1 MEDTE
6 KYENMV
12 KYYSKRSVD
21 QNILEIIQKES
32 SETVLVNAASY
43 FLHPKRGGHLIDN
56 KMLQNLM
63 DKIGKDYPNETG
75 EFICMKNEFPCEEND
90 KSMKRLDLL
99 LEFEKH
105 CIGIEAKVNSKLN
118 NPLKEYSKSLVNR
131 LNGRKYSTLI
141 LVKKNNKKTTSK
153 ALEKKNKDQ
162 GEYEKWD
169 LITWSDLV
177 EDVTYNKTYSKNS
190 DPHEDLINS
199 LIKIEDGP
207 SGLEDIEEEM
217 KKFTDER
224 LELLEDEVRK
234 SFTEY
239 KVETWYKYKNLR
251 QIIEPRLVIEREDY
265 AFKIDVCVG
274 IRGLQF
280 VVFKRSGYCH
290 KLFKAM
296 CRNYPFYYWQ
306 DYLDQYELYNRY
318 VIRKKDKDVKNGPL
332 FPNQLSVKM
341 EETVIIRYQDD
352 WTTDATEKL
361 KEIIEKIEDY
371 IDNNNI

>member
-1 MEDTE
+1 
-6 KYENMV
+6 
-12 KYYSKRSVD
+12 
-21 QNILEIIQKES
+21 
-32 SETVLVNAASY
+32 
-43 FLHPKRGGHLIDN
+43 
-56 KMLQNLM
+56 M